1 MASLELRNVQK
12 SYGNSQIATLKD
24 IALKID
30 AGEFLILVGPSG
42 CGKSTLMNCIAG
54 LENIT
59 GGEILVDGEDIS
71 QASPKDRD
79 IAMVF
84 QSYALYPT
92 MSVRDN
98 IAFGLKM
105 RKVPAA
111 KIEEEVARVA
121 KLLQIE
127 PLLERKPSQLSG
139 GQQQRVAMGRALA
152 RRPKIYLFDEPLS
165 NLDAKLRVEMR
176 TEIKLMHQRLKT
188 TTVYVTHDQIEAMT
202 LGDKV
207 AVMKDG
213 VIQQFGT
220 PHEIYNNPANLF
232 VASFIGSPPMNFVP
246 LRIRQR
252 DGRWVGVL
260 NSEQGSCELPL
271 PITSDEGLR
280 DRELILGIRPE
291 QIGLSNGS
299 AADLSLLVDIEVV
312 EPTGPDTLVVFA
324 LNQVKACCR
333 LAPDQA
339 PRWGDA
345 QPAVRSAQ
353 GPAVRRPERRTAGPG
368 AACSHARKQGHAAGF
383 QRSGAGAVR
392 YRPALPAGWG

>member
-12 SYGNSQIATLKD
+12 TYGNAKVETLKN

-127 PLLERKPSQLSG
+127 PLLARKPSQLSG

-271 PITSDEGLR
+271 PITSDDGLR

-291 QIGLSNGS
+291 QIGLAGVGT
-299 AADLSLLVDIEVV
+299 ADFSLAVDIEVV
-312 EPTGPDTLVVFA
+312 EPTGPDTLVVFT

-333 LAPDQA
+333 LMPDQA
-339 PRWGDA
+339 PRVGETLNLQFDPRKALLFDA
-345 QPAVRSAQ
+345 QTGERLGVVQPEPVRESKV
-353 GPAVRRPERRTAGPG
+353 PRLV
-368 AACSHARKQGHAAGF
+368 SN
-383 QRSGAGAVR
+383 GAGTAQ
-392 YRPALPAGWG
+392 

>member
-1 MASLELRNVQK
+1 MATLELRNVNK
-12 SYGNSQIATLKD
+12 TYGSGLPDTLKHID
-24 IALKID
+24 LSID

-54 LENIT
+54 LEQIT
-59 GGEILVDGEDIS
+59 GGAILVDDADIS
-71 QASPKDRD
+71 GMSPKDRD

-92 MSVRDN
+92 MNVRDN

-105 RKVPAA
+105 RKMPAA
-111 KIEEEVARVA
+111 AIDEEVARVA

-127 PLLERKPSQLSG
+127 HLLMRKPGQLSG

-213 VIQQFGT
+213 LIQQFGT
-220 PHEIYNNPANLF
+220 PQQIYNDPANLF
-232 VASFIGSPPMNFVP
+232 VASFIGSPPMNFIP
-246 LRIRQR
+246 LRLQR
-252 DGRWVGVL
+252 KDGRLQALLDSG
-260 NSEQGSCELPL
+260 QARCELPL
-271 PITSDEGLR
+271 GISDAGLEER
-280 DRELILGIRPE
+280 DVILGIRPE
-291 QIGLSNGS
+291 QIALAPAQANGLPGIR
-299 AADLSLLVDIEVV
+299 AQVQIT
-312 EPTGPDTLVVFA
+312 EPTGPDLLVFVT
-324 LNQVKACCR
+324 LNQTKVCCR
-333 LAPDQA
+333 LAPDVPTRVGDTLNLQFDPARVLLFDAATGERLGVRAEPQQA
-339 PRWGDA
+339 GKGNVA
-345 QPAVRSAQ
+345 QFKGR
-353 GPAVRRPERRTAGPG
+353 
-368 AACSHARKQGHAAGF
+368 
-383 QRSGAGAVR
+383 
-392 YRPALPAGWG
+392 

>member
-1 MASLELRNVQK
+1 MASLELRNVHK

-220 PHEIYNNPANLF
+220 PHEIYNDPANLF

-271 PITSDEGLR
+271 PITTDDGLR

-291 QIGLSNGS
+291 QIGLAGVGT
-299 AADLSLLVDIEVV
+299 ADFSLAVDIEVV
-312 EPTGPDTLVVFA
+312 EPTGPDTLVVFT

-333 LAPDQA
+333 LMPDQA
-339 PRWGDA
+339 PQVGETLNLQFDPRKVLLFDAQSGERLGLA
-345 QPAVRSAQ
+345 QPAVAQ
-353 GPAVRRPERRTAGPG
+353 ESKVTRLV
-368 AACSHARKQGHAAGF
+368 SN
-383 QRSGAGAVR
+383 GAGTAQ
-392 YRPALPAGWG
+392 

>member
-12 SYGNSQIATLKD
+12 SYGNSQVATLKD

-271 PITSDEGLR
+271 PITSDDGLR

-291 QIGLSNGS
+291 QIGLAPAGS
-299 AADLSLLVDIEVV
+299 ADFSLAVDIEVV
-312 EPTGPDTLVVFA
+312 EPTGPDTLVVFT

-339 PRWGDA
+339 PRVGETLNLQFDPRKALLFDA
-345 QPAVRSAQ
+345 QTGERLGVVQPEPVRESKV
-353 GPAVRRPERRTAGPG
+353 PRLV
-368 AACSHARKQGHAAGF
+368 SN
-383 QRSGAGAVR
+383 GAGTAQ
-392 YRPALPAGWG
+392 

>member
-1 MASLELRNVQK
+1 MATLELRNVNK
-12 SYGNSQIATLKD
+12 SYGSGLADTLKSID
-24 IALKID
+24 LKID
-30 AGEFLILVGPSG
+30 DGEFLILVGPSG

-54 LENIT
+54 LENISN
-59 GGEILVDGEDIS
+59 GAILVDDADIS
-71 QASPKDRD
+71 GMSPKDRD

-92 MSVRDN
+92 MNVRDN

-105 RKVPAA
+105 RKMAPAA
-111 KIEEEVARVA
+111 IDEEVARVA

-127 PLLERKPSQLSG
+127 HLLARKPGQLSG

-207 AVMKDG
+207 AVMKEG

-220 PHEIYNNPANLF
+220 PQQIYNDPANQF
-232 VASFIGSPPMNFVP
+232 VASFIGSPPMNFIPVQ
-246 LRIRQR
+246 LQRR
-252 DGRWVGVL
+252 DGQAWAVL
-260 NSEQGSCELPL
+260 TSSAGRCELPMGEL
-271 PITSDEGLR
+271 PEGAKQR
-280 DRELILGIRPE
+280 DMLLGVRPE
-291 QIGLSNGS
+291 QVQLAGAGQGHGLP
-299 AADLSLLVDIEVV
+299 AQVEVT
-312 EPTGPDTLVVFA
+312 EPTGPDTLVFVTVNDSK
-324 LNQVKACCR
+324 LCCR

-339 PRWGDA
+339 PAVGQPLQLSIDAARALLFDAKSGERVRPLARAA
-345 QPAVRSAQ
+345 QPSNVTSLTNR
-353 GPAVRRPERRTAGPG
+353 
-368 AACSHARKQGHAAGF
+368 
-383 QRSGAGAVR
+383 
-392 YRPALPAGWG
+392 

>member
-1 MASLELRNVQK
+1 MAALELCNVRK
-12 SYGNSQIATLKD
+12 SYPGSTSETLKD
-24 IALKID
+24 IDLKID
-30 AGEFLILVGPSG
+30 DGEFLILVGPSG

-54 LENIT
+54 LEEIT
-59 GGEILVDGEDIS
+59 GGEIRVDGADIS
-71 QASPKDRD
+71 AASPKDRD

-92 MSVRDN
+92 MTVQEN

-111 KIEEEVARVA
+111 KIEEEVSRVA

-127 PLLERKPSQLSG
+127 HLLGRKPSQLSG

-213 VIQQFGT
+213 IVQQFGT
-220 PHEIYNNPANLF
+220 PKEIYNNPANLF
-232 VASFIGSPPMNFVP
+232 VASFIGSPPMNFIP
-246 LRIRQR
+246 LRLSR
-252 DGRWVGVL
+252 DAAGWRALLESG
-260 NSEQGSCELPL
+260 QDRCELPL
-271 PITSDEGLR
+271 DLANGQSLEG
-280 DRELILGIRPE
+280 REVILGIRPE
-291 QIGLSNGS
+291 QISVGTEAGQQ
-299 AADLSLLVDIEVV
+299 SLRAEVQV
-312 EPTGPDTLVVFA
+312 IEPTGPDTMIFVS
-324 LNQVKACCR
+324 LNQTKVCCR
-333 LAPDQA
+333 LAPDAA
-339 PRWGDA
+339 PNPGTSLTLQFEPDKVLLFDA
-345 QPAVRSAQ
+345 QT
-353 GPAVRRPERRTAGPG
+353 GERLGVASGNGSTGRNGTITRLV
-368 AACSHARKQGHAAGF
+368 AR
-383 QRSGAGAVR
+383 
-392 YRPALPAGWG
+392 

>member
-71 QASPKDRD
+71 RASPKDRD

-127 PLLERKPSQLSG
+127 PLLARKPAQLSG

-271 PITSDEGLR
+271 PITSDDGLR

-291 QIGLSNGS
+291 QIGLAGVGT
-299 AADLSLLVDIEVV
+299 ADFSLAVDIEVV
-312 EPTGPDTLVVFA
+312 EPTGPDTLVVFT

-333 LAPDQA
+333 LMPDQA
-339 PRWGDA
+339 PRVGETLNLQFDPRKALLFDA
-345 QPAVRSAQ
+345 QTGERLGVVQPEPVRESK
-353 GPAVRRPERRTAGPG
+353 VTRLV
-368 AACSHARKQGHAAGF
+368 SN
-383 QRSGAGAVR
+383 GAGTAQ
-392 YRPALPAGWG
+392 